1 MNNAISIRQLEVK
14 MNSEGMYCLNDLH
27 KASGGELK
35 DEPSNWTRTEQFKEL
50 ASEISNSANV
60 QSWKKSAG
68 RYGGTYVC
76 KELVYAYAMWI
87 SAKFHLEVI
96 RVFDQQTQTKTELD
110 CLVDNV
116 RDISQKLDRQL
127 DKTSLSLTELKSHGQ
142 SWGAYGA
149 SIRKAKKE
157 AVAELEQLK
166 DKIQL
171 KLDLM

>member
-1 MNNAISIRQLEVK
+1 MSNAISIKQLEVK
-14 MNSEGMYCLNDLH
+14 MNNDGMYCLNDLH
-27 KASGGELK
+27 KASGGESK
-35 DEPSNWTRTEQFKEL
+35 HEPSNWTRTDQFKDL
-50 ASEISNSANV
+50 ASELDNSANV
-60 QSWKKSAG
+60 QSWKRSAG

-76 KELVYAYAMWI
+76 KELVYAYAMWV
-87 SAKFHLEVI
+87 SAKFHIEVI

-116 RDISQKLDRQL
+116 KSISSKLDAQL
-127 DKTSLSLTELKSHGQ
+127 DKTTLSLGELKTHGQ

-157 AVAELEQLK
+157 AVSELETLK

>member
-1 MNNAISIRQLEVK
+1 MTNEISMGRLDVK
-14 MNSEGMYCLNDLH
+14 MNDDGMYCLNDLH
-27 KASGGELK
+27 KASGGAEKDKPKFWLDNKGTSELIGEIQK
-35 DEPSNWTRTEQFKEL
+35 GGNPPFKK
-50 ASEISNSANV
+50 V
-60 QSWKKSAG
+60 AG

-76 KELVYAYAMWI
+76 KEMVYAYAMWI

-110 CLVDNV
+110 CLVDDV
-116 RDISQKLDRQL
+116 RAASVKLDKQL
-127 DKTSLSLTELKSHGQ
+127 DKTSLSLNELKSHGQ
-142 SWGAYGA
+142 SWGSYGA

-157 AVAELEQLK
+157 AVTELEQLK

>member
-1 MNNAISIRQLEVK
+1 MSNAISIRQLEIK
-14 MNSEGMYCLNDLH
+14 MNADGMYCLNDLH
-27 KASGGELK
+27 KASGGLDKDKPVHWLILK
-35 DEPSNWTRTEQFKEL
+35 QTKEL
-50 ASEISNSANV
+50 VDELEKVGNPTF
-60 QSWKKSAG
+60 KKSAG

-76 KELVYAYAMWI
+76 KEMVYSYAMWI
-87 SAKFHLEVI
+87 SARFNLEVI

-116 RDISQKLDRQL
+116 RDISHKLDKQL

-157 AVAELEQLK
+157 AVSELEQLK

>member
-1 MNNAISIRQLEVK
+1 MVNEISVRQLDVK
-14 MNSEGMYCLNDLH
+14 INDDGMYCLNDLH
-27 KASGGELK
+27 KASGGADKDRPVHWLSNKQTSELV
-35 DEPSNWTRTEQFKEL
+35 SEL
-50 ASEISNSANV
+50 EKVGNPTI
-60 QSWKKSAG
+60 KKSAG

-87 SAKFHLEVI
+87 SAKFHIEVI
-96 RVFDQQTQTKTELD
+96 KVFDQQTQTKTELD

-116 RDISQKLDRQL
+116 RAASSKLDKQL
-127 DKTSLSLTELKSHGQ
+127 DKASISLGELKSHGQ
-142 SWGAYGA
+142 SWGAYGV

-157 AVAELEQLK
+157 AVAELEILK

>member
-1 MNNAISIRQLEVK
+1 MSNAISIKQLEIK
-14 MNSEGMYCLNDLH
+14 MNNDGMYCLNDLH
-27 KASGGELK
+27 KASGGSDK
-35 DEPSNWTRTEQFKEL
+35 DKPSNWL
-50 ASEISNSANV
+50 ATQQVKDIEAEILNAGI
-60 QSWKKSAG
+60 QAIKKSAG

-116 RDISQKLDRQL
+116 KSISMKLDAQL
-127 DKTSLSLTELKSHGQ
+127 DKTTLSLGELKTHGQ

-157 AVAELEQLK
+157 AVSELESLK